1 MRHMDMMVDADVGHD
16 VHFLLDADFDGTAE
30 SISSRR
36 RVRRGRAG
44 RVQCLSSVE
53 CVTLRS
59 TTYQSVGK
67 RAPFGVPEPEP
78 DSSRTCI
85 VGMCTPV
92 ETVHRYTYAAYYACD
107 SDR

>member
-1 MRHMDMMVDADVGHD
+1 MMVDADVGHD

-44 RVQCLSSVE
+44 RTVSSV
-53 CVTLRS
+53 LRS
-59 TTYQSVGK
+59 ARRRTSQSGN
-67 RAPFGVPEPEP
+67 VPHLESPSLSP
-78 DSSRTCI
+78 RSRMCI
-85 VGMCTPV
+85 VGMCTQV

-107 SDR
+107 SDS